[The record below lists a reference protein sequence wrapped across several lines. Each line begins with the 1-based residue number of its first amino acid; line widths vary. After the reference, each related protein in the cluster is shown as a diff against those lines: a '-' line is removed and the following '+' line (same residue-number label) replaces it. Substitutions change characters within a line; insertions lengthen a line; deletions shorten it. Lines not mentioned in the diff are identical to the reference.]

1 MRNPFSRFCN
11 AAAAAG
17 LLLFLAAGGGRAA
30 DLIPFKMGISTPS
43 VSILPVYL
51 AEAAGL
57 DRKNGLQMEII
68 SAEGGT
74 RGIQVLLSGE
84 IQAMHVGLAPVIQA
98 NLQGADLRLVASSVN
113 TLPFAIYGTKAKTPP
128 LPKGST
134 IGISTFGS
142 ETDIAISIA
151 LKQMG
156 LSRDD
161 MTISQI
167 GGTTQRYA
175 AMVAGRIDAAPLL
188 EPATTLAIEKGF
200 VPIADLA
207 AAKTPWIFDAVVV
220 TRSYAQAQ
228 PETLTRFLKAYI
240 EAALKGLGDEAWA
253 KEIIAKRFKITDT
266 KVVDATYRDYVRI
279 LARDL
284 TPSLDGAANVITQLK
299 SVNLP
304 VGSANPRDYID
315 LSLIDKLK
323 AEGFIAQMQKQ
334 YSAN

>member
-1 MRNPFSRFCN
+1 MRNPFFRFGK
-11 AAAAAG
+11 AACAVGLVLLATAG
-17 LLLFLAAGGGRAA
+17 SVRAA
-30 DLIPFKMGISTPS
+30 DLIPFRMGISAPS

-51 AEAAGL
+51 AEAGGF

-84 IQAMHVGLAPVIQA
+84 IQAMHVGLAPAIQA
-98 NLQGADLRLVASSVN
+98 NLQGADLRLIASSVN

-167 GGTTQRYA
+167 GGTTQRFA

-188 EPATTLAIEKGF
+188 EPATTLAKEKGF
-200 VPIADLA
+200 VPILDLA

-220 TRSYAQAQ
+220 TRAYAQAQ

-240 EAALKGLGDEAWA
+240 EGALKGLGDEAWA
-253 KEIIAKRFKITDT
+253 KEVIAKRFKVTDP
-266 KVVDATYRDYVRI
+266 KVIDATYRDYVRI

-284 TPSLDGAANVITQLK
+284 TPSTDGAANVITQLK

-304 VGSANPRDYID
+304 VGSENPRDYLD
-315 LSLIDKLK
+315 LTIIDKLK
-323 AEGFIAQMQKQ
+323 ADGFVAQMQKQ
-334 YSAN
+334 YGVN

>member
-1 MRNPFSRFCN
+1 MRNPFSRFGR
-11 AAAAAG
+11 AAFAAGLVLAAAAG
-17 LLLFLAAGGGRAA
+17 SVRAA
-30 DLIPFKMGISTPS
+30 DLIPFKMGISAPS

-51 AEAAGL
+51 AEAGGF

-84 IQAMHVGLAPVIQA
+84 IQAMHVGLAPAIQA
-98 NLQGADLRLVASSVN
+98 NLQGADLRLIASSVN
-113 TLPFAIYGTKAKTPP
+113 TLPFAIYGTKPKTPP

-156 LSRDD
+156 LLRDD

-167 GGTTQRYA
+167 GGTTQRFG

-188 EPATTLAIEKGF
+188 EPATTLAKEKGF
-200 VPIADLA
+200 VPILDLA

-220 TRSYAQAQ
+220 TRAYAQAQ

-253 KEIIAKRFKITDT
+253 KEVIAKRFKVTDP
-266 KVVDATYRDYVRI
+266 KVIDATYRDYARI

-284 TPSLDGAANVITQLK
+284 TPSMDGAANVITQLK

-304 VGSANPRDYID
+304 VGSDNPRDYLD
-315 LSLIDKLK
+315 LSIIDKLK
-323 AEGFIAQMQKQ
+323 TEGFVAQMQKQ
-334 YSAN
+334 YGVN